1 MVEQTKKEPEEY
13 KLKEE
18 DYGAVYS
25 PEATKPGGTEEPSER
40 EFAPGISKPKL
51 PIKKRVLIVIGI
63 IIFLFI
69 AYQFVAPKPSRQKP
83 LPTPTPALTT
93 PSGVADLAT
102 TAGQISQLNQKF
114 SQNSAKIKVLEEEL
128 DKAQSVLTN
137 MQETV
142 NNLNTVVL
150 QLAKVVQQLE
160 LEQAEMA
167 RQKKMPEMVYH
178 LRAIVPGRAWL
189 EAKDGKLVTVR
200 PGTKL
205 NGYGKVTVID
215 VDNGVVKTD
224 LGYVIKYGESDI

>member
-1 MVEQTKKEPEEY
+1 MVEETKKEPEEY

-18 DYGAVYS
+18 EYGAVYS
-25 PEATKPGGTEEPSER
+25 PEATKLGETEEPSER
-40 EFAPGISKPKL
+40 EFAPGIAKPKL

-63 IIFLFI
+63 IVFLFI
-69 AYQFVAPKPSRQKP
+69 AYQFVAPRPSQQKP
-83 LPTPTPALTT
+83 LPTPTPTGA
-93 PSGVADLAT
+93 PELAT

-114 SQNSAKIKVLEEEL
+114 IENSAKIKVLEEEL

-137 MQETV
+137 MQGSV
-142 NNLNTVVL
+142 NNLNTAVL

-160 LEQAEMA
+160 LEQKKAEMA
-167 RQKKMPEMVYH
+167 RKKKMPKMVYH
-178 LRAIVPGRAWL
+178 VRAIVPGRAWL
-189 EAKDGKLVTVR
+189 QSKDGKLVTVR

-215 VDNGVVKTD
+215 VNNGLVKTD

>member
-18 DYGAVYS
+18 EYGAVYS
-25 PEATKPGGTEEPSER
+25 PEATKLGETEEPSER
-40 EFAPGISKPKL
+40 EFAPGIPKPKL
-51 PIKKRVLIVIGI
+51 PIKKRMLIVIGI
-63 IIFLFI
+63 IVFLFI
-69 AYQFVAPKPSRQKP
+69 AYQFVAPKPSQQKP
-83 LPTPTPALTT
+83 LPTPTPTGA
-93 PSGVADLAT
+93 PELAT

-114 SQNSAKIKVLEEEL
+114 IENSAKIKVLEEEL

-137 MQETV
+137 MQGSV
-142 NNLNTVVL
+142 NNLNTAVL

-160 LEQAEMA
+160 LEQKKAEMA
-167 RQKKMPEMVYH
+167 RKKKMPKMVYH
-178 LRAIVPGRAWL
+178 VRAIVPGRAWL
-189 EAKDGKLVTVR
+189 QSKDGKLVTVR

-215 VDNGVVKTD
+215 VNNGLVKTD

>member
-25 PEATKPGGTEEPSER
+25 PEATKPGETEEPSER

-51 PIKKRVLIVIGI
+51 SIKKRVLIVIGI

-83 LPTPTPALTT
+83 LPTPTSAPTGDA
-93 PSGVADLAT
+93 GLAT
-102 TAGQISQLNQKF
+102 AAGQISQLNQKF

-167 RQKKMPEMVYH
+167 RQKKMLEMVYH